1 MTVLHLLIPPSYE
14 GDIECLDK
22 NSFHC
27 NINSCIPRSKVCDGT
42 RDCDNGIDEVGC
54 GISTIKGIN
63 EARENGVLWLKKKR
77 TPSWGW
83 GDNTPRGVVTLYLAS
98 DATFDGKN
106 MEEELMA
113 KETEVQTAVGLLKPS
128 FTNSE
133 LSMFITALLV
143 TCHNPRKFH
152 GYNLV
157 RRLKD
162 MVEASEEFTHPN
174 AYLALCNAREP
185 WPAKATSDLN
195 SILNSTS
202 ESPFLEDLRAM
213 AIIALFGNV
222 YTTAVITQALI
233 ASGQEHAKDWKLNTT
248 IKYLMDHMNSSSIDL
263 SSTYLILPLLNG
275 KSLTDISKVD
285 CSANPRKHGDDP
297 VSKVRLQYS
306 LYIGDNKNVV
316 HTIYLKVPD
325 NSTAAEVMKLAEVED
340 PKYKCKQENMSGRRE
355 SNQTESLH
363 RTNLSPEKLTLSN
376 GQHLVFWYKT
386 ASL

>member
-1 MTVLHLLIPPSYE
+1 
-14 GDIECLDK
+14 
-22 NSFHC
+22 
-27 NINSCIPRSKVCDGT
+27 
-42 RDCDNGIDEVGC
+42 
-54 GISTIKGIN
+54 
-63 EARENGVLWLKKKR
+63 R

-83 GDNTPRGVVTLYLAS
+83 GDNTQGRCDSLFGS
-98 DATFDGKN
+98 DATFIEGKN

-113 KETEVQTAVGLLKPS
+113 KETEVQTAVGLLKDKERGVWNRPS

-133 LSMFITALLV
+133 LSMFINALLV

-157 RRLKD
+157 NRLKD
-162 MVEASEEFTHPN
+162 MVEGSGEFIHPN

-213 AIIALFGNV
+213 AIIALSCSFNNKNGFEKAFLSTPSDLYKETIGKFKKLQMQDGRFGNV

-340 PKYKCKQENMSGRRE
+340 PKYKCKQENMSGKTYVYEIANIANDPENGKFWLLYVGE
-355 SNQTESLH
+355 SNKTESLH
-363 RTNLSPEKLTLSN
+363 HTNLSPEKLTLSN